1 MIPTI
6 LRSISTQRVGT
17 KKDEFGMIS
26 TANSHQHRSLILTR
40 LLVQFT
46 VLVFSGLILLG
57 NVNPAAAKPQFSAI
71 AVDARTGKILFA
83 NDIDGSRYPASLTKV
98 MTLYVLFQDLK
109 AGRVKLSSD
118 LQVSRRAAYMAPSKL
133 GLKAGS
139 TISVENAIKAL
150 VTKSANDVAAAI
162 AENLEGSEASF
173 AARMTRTARAIGMT
187 KTTFKNASGLP
198 NLAQVTTA
206 RDMATLSLRI
216 QRDFPQYYPYFR
228 IPSFTYKGQTIRSHN
243 MLLGRY
249 QGTDGIKTGYIA
261 ASGFNLTTSAKRGDK
276 RIVGVVMGA
285 NSGNARN
292 KYMMKMLDNAFPKC
306 VGGETI
312 AALAGTSEGALVPA
326 AKTAEV
332 EEKKKPLPD
341 MKGLDA
347 KLQEVSVESGEA
359 MPNKGTTS
367 KTVVAGEGN
376 TPTPDPKVLE
386 AKIAETAVASTE
398 EPEEPAEQLPAKL
411 PFAVKKKATAPA
423 AKEAVAS
430 VDPTWNIQIGAYPK
444 KEEARLKL
452 KEIRASGYKFLSG
465 KQAFTVEVQKGAK
478 TVYRARFSGFTQ
490 KTAKAA
496 CAQLSKKGLQCLTF
510 SPQS

>member
-1 MIPTI
+1 
-6 LRSISTQRVGT
+6 
-17 KKDEFGMIS
+17 MIS
-26 TANSHQHRSLILTR
+26 IVISQSRRPFILAR
-40 LLVQFT
+40 LLVHLT
-46 VLVFSGLILLG
+46 ALVFFCLVLLG
-57 NVNPAAAKPQFSAI
+57 TFNPALAKPQFSAI
-71 AVDARTGKILFA
+71 AVDARTGKILFGS
-83 NDIDGSRYPASLTKV
+83 NIDGQRHPASLTKV

-109 AGRVKLSSD
+109 AGRIKLTSD
-118 LQVSRRAAYMAPSKL
+118 LKVSQRAASMQPSKL
-133 GLKAGS
+133 GLKPGS

-150 VTKSANDVAAAI
+150 VTRSANDVAATI
-162 AENLEGSEASF
+162 GENLEGSEGNF
-173 AARMTRTARAIGMT
+173 ATRMTRSARAIGMS

-198 NLAQVTTA
+198 NPAQVTTA

-228 IPSFTYKGQTIRSHN
+228 ITSFTYRGQTIRTHN
-243 MLLGRY
+243 RLLGRY

-276 RIVGVVMGA
+276 RIVGVVMGSS
-285 NSGNARN
+285 SGGARN

-306 VGGETI
+306 VGGEAI
-312 AALAGTSEGALVPA
+312 AAAAGTSEGALVPVT
-326 AKTAEV
+326 KTAEV
-332 EEKKKPLPD
+332 DEKKKPLPD
-341 MKGLDA
+341 EKSADG
-347 KLQEVSVESGEA
+347 KLQAATAEGGEA
-359 MPNKGTTS
+359 VTAEGTIFQ
-367 KTVVAGEGN
+367 TVVANEEN
-376 TPTPDPKVLE
+376 TPTPDPKILE
-386 AKIAETAVASTE
+386 AKIAETAVASTD
-398 EPEEPAEQLPAKL
+398 EPEKPAAQPPAKL
-411 PFAVKKKATAPA
+411 PFAVKKKVTAPV

-465 KQAFTVEVQKGAK
+465 KQAFTVQVQKGAK

-496 CAQLSKKGLQCLTF
+496 CAQLSKKGLKCLAF

>member
-1 MIPTI
+1 
-6 LRSISTQRVGT
+6 
-17 KKDEFGMIS
+17 MIS
-26 TANSHQHRSLILTR
+26 IVNSQPRRPFILTR

-46 VLVFSGLILLG
+46 VLVFSSLVFLG
-57 NVNPAAAKPQFSAI
+57 TVNPAATKPQFSAI
-71 AVDARTGKILFA
+71 AVDARTGKILFGSA
-83 NDIDGSRYPASLTKV
+83 IDGQRHPASLTKV
-98 MTLYVLFQDLK
+98 MTLYVLFEDLK
-109 AGRVKLSSD
+109 AGRIKLTSD
-118 LQVSRRAAYMAPSKL
+118 LKVSQRAASMQPSKL
-133 GLKAGS
+133 GLKPGS

-150 VTKSANDVAAAI
+150 VTRSANDVAATI
-162 AENLEGSEASF
+162 GENLEGSEANF
-173 AARMTRTARAIGMT
+173 AARMTRKARAIGMS

-198 NLAQVTTA
+198 NPAQVTTA

-228 IPSFTYKGQTIRSHN
+228 ITSFTYKGQTIRTHN
-243 MLLGRY
+243 RLLGRY

-276 RIVGVVMGA
+276 RIVGVVMGSS
-285 NSGNARN
+285 SGGARN

-306 VGGETI
+306 VGGEAI
-312 AALAGTSEGALVPA
+312 AAAAGTSEGTLVPPT
-326 AKTAEV
+326 KTAEV
-332 EEKKKPLPD
+332 EVKKKPLPD
-341 MKGLDA
+341 EKIADA
-347 KLQEVSVESGEA
+347 KLQEATVEGGEA
-359 MPNKGTTS
+359 APAEGTTFQ
-367 KTVVAGEGN
+367 TVVASEEN

-386 AKIAETAVASTE
+386 AKIAETVVASTD
-398 EPEEPAEQLPAKL
+398 EPEKPAAQPPAKL
-411 PFAVKKKATAPA
+411 PFAVKKKVTAPA

-430 VDPTWNIQIGAYPK
+430 VAPTWNIQIGAYPK

-452 KEIRASGYKFLSG
+452 KQIRASGYKFLSG

-496 CAQLSKKGLQCLTF
+496 CVQLSKKGLKCLAF